1 MKIILL
7 LLLAAATLL
16 RLWAAANLPV
26 RTDEAYLWMLSQK
39 LDTAFFDAA
48 SGSPAL
54 IAWLT
59 DLLGNTPLA
68 LRIVTPF
75 MAALASLMAYLFLR
89 RFTNAAAAAA
99 AVSLL
104 NITPLFNSFAI
115 YAQPEMPAL
124 AFVFAALWM
133 GCSGKNLTPSLFGA
147 GISLGIAAL
156 FLPLVVFIWPALLV
170 CAAKSHNAPWY
181 RVASSPGTSLG
192 AIAALCGWIPSMLWN
207 QANEWLWLKRTTFRG
222 WLGDLPSDWISGIRQ
237 MFDGLTPVGII
248 LLFAALGLLIATAAK
263 NRRARLS
270 AFMAIALLLTALL
283 MAADQNVFALCIL
296 VLAPLAWALVMD
308 PWKEKVIPSVACALL
323 IAGFGFFSLHA
334 GIKQDV
340 LETNFTRQALTI
352 LEQHPDKFYI
362 ARSPD
367 VAALLAWELRGRSDS
382 PWPPVFVRE
391 SQNMD
396 SQFSLWPRYDA
407 FVETEKAPDE
417 FFEELQA
424 VNPYLNRDAIYIG
437 NEPPDDLPQTISG
450 AFEQVT
456 PLIMLRREGNA
467 DSPETFHIY
476 LCERYQTMPL

>member
-1 MKIILL
+1 
-7 LLLAAATLL
+7 
-16 RLWAAANLPV
+16 
-26 RTDEAYLWMLSQK
+26 
-39 LDTAFFDAA
+39 
-48 SGSPAL
+48 
-54 IAWLT
+54 
-59 DLLGNTPLA
+59 
-68 LRIVTPF
+68 
-75 MAALASLMAYLFLR
+75 
-89 RFTNAAAAAA
+89 
-99 AVSLL
+99 
-104 NITPLFNSFAI
+104 
-115 YAQPEMPAL
+115 
-124 AFVFAALWM
+124 
-133 GCSGKNLTPSLFGA
+133 
-147 GISLGIAAL
+147 
-156 FLPLVVFIWPALLV
+156 
-170 CAAKSHNAPWY
+170 
-181 RVASSPGTSLG
+181 
-192 AIAALCGWIPSMLWN
+192 
-207 QANEWLWLKRTTFRG
+207 
-222 WLGDLPSDWISGIRQ
+222 